1 MQQSLPSIQLGIAPL
16 SWQNNVNHNSLND
29 TMDSISKANF
39 DGCEL
44 SQRFPQDPFLLKN
57 SLKQH
62 GIKVSSSQF
71 HSYFTDKSR
80 FNDTINRFLD
90 HMHFLNAIGAKRV
103 IVCECANNTFENQ
116 LAPMLENQPLATTA
130 QFRLLVDGL
139 NKIATLAH
147 GAGMQVVYQPRIGT
161 VIHSEQDITKLMQN
175 TDPTMISFL
184 IDMGHFA
191 ALDID
196 AVNVLKTYLD
206 RVNYIYL
213 KDMDKRVLTKAKKER
228 LSYIAAKNAGLFT
241 VLGKGS
247 LDFSRLFGALKTAQ
261 YKGWVI
267 AYGTEEFGNTAFTTS
282 AKNTRKFMKVNL
294 GI

>member
-1 MQQSLPSIQLGIAPL
+1 MHQHLPSIQLGIAPL
-16 SWQNNVNHNSLND
+16 TWQNTFNHSALND

-62 GIKVSSSQF
+62 GIKIASSQF
-71 HSYFTDKSR
+71 HSHFTDKNR

-90 HMHFLNAIGAKRV
+90 HMHFLNAIGAKRIV
-103 IVCECANNTFENQ
+103 VCECANNTFEDNSK
-116 LAPMLENQPLATTA
+116 PMLEQQPVATTA
-130 QFRLLVDGL
+130 QFKLLIDGL
-139 NKIATLAH
+139 NKIAELAH
-147 GAGMQVVYQPRIGT
+147 GAHMQVVYQPRIGT
-161 VIHSEQDITKLMQN
+161 IIHSAEDIAKLMEKTHKTQL
-175 TDPTMISFL
+175 SLL
-184 IDMGHFA
+184 IDTGHFA
-191 ALDID
+191 ALDINP
-196 AVNVLKTYLD
+196 VEMLKAYPG
-206 RVNYIYL
+206 RINYIYL
-213 KDMDKRVLTKAKKER
+213 KDLDKRILSKAKKNR
-228 LSYIAAKNAGLFT
+228 LSYFDAKEAGLFS

-247 LDFSRLFGALKTAQ
+247 LNFTPLFNALKAAQ

-267 AYGTEEFGNTAFTTS
+267 AYGSDSDMNCFSAS